1 MRGLLNSGPVL
12 MLVTS
17 LFWSTNSVVGRGV
30 HDIVPPVGLAFWR
43 WAVTL
48 PIFALMAAPYLR
60 RDWAT
65 LKTDWGWLAFL
76 AALGIAGYNAIIYFA
91 LHYTT
96 AINMVLINAQRPII
110 IVALSYGLYRTKV
123 SRMQTLGLVLGFL
136 GTLVVMSRGDV
147 DVLLRFEFNSG
158 DLWIFVGTVIWAVY
172 TVFLPKR
179 PAIHPTSFMFY
190 LVGVGTFIL
199 LPLYLWESTT
209 VKAVP
214 LDWDAVGAILFL
226 AIFSSVIGHMG
237 YNRLVELR
245 GANVAGVTSYLVMAF
260 GVVLAILILGE
271 AFHTY
276 HAAGLALLV
285 AGSYLASLKD
295 KRALA

>member
-1 MRGLLNSGPVL
+1 MRGLLNSGPML

-48 PIFALMAAPYLR
+48 PIFAAMAWPYLR
-60 RDWAT
+60 RDWPA
-65 LKTDWGWLAFL
+65 LKDRWGWLLFL
-76 AALGIAGYNAIIYFA
+76 SALGIAAYNAIIYFA

-123 SRMQTLGLVLGFL
+123 GTIQIVGLVLGFL
-136 GTLVVMSRGDV
+136 GTLVVMSRGEWQ
-147 DVLLRFEFNSG
+147 VLRDFEFNSG

-190 LVGVGTFIL
+190 LVAIGTLVL
-199 LPLYLWESTT
+199 LPFYLWED
-209 VKAVP
+209 VARGPVP
-214 LDWDAVGAILFL
+214 LNFDAVGAILFL

-237 YNRLVELR
+237 YNRLVDLR

-260 GVVLAILILGE
+260 GVVLAIVFLGE
-271 AFHTY
+271 AFHLY

-285 AGSYLASLKD
+285 VGSYLASRKE
-295 KRALA
+295 KTAL